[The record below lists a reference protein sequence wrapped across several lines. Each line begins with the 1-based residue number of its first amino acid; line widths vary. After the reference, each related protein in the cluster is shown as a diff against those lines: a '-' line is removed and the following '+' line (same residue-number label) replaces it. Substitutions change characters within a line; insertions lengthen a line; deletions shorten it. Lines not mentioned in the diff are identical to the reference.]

1 MRRHPPP
8 RYPRHRLNF
17 IPVDHF
23 PCHHAVHG
31 ITRQRTTNEHHA
43 AMSIDHPDHDSY
55 RHFATRQRVDK
66 AVQTFQGLVSG
77 ITIDGELNADE
88 IAELLNW
95 TREYADL
102 LGRSPFKELK
112 EKLDQIMADGQID
125 PEEQEDL
132 LWVCRNLSPESEY
145 FNDITHDIQQLHGI
159 MHGIM
164 ADGQVTLAEAT
175 GLQEWMEAHADLKGT
190 YPYDELDSLL
200 TTILTDKMIDDSEQ
214 QTLRLFFEDF
224 IEYSFAKKVRT
235 ESQRVK
241 AALPKSITLP
251 GICAMCP
258 EIAFENRV
266 FTFTGTSAKATRK
279 QIVDQITGMGASFS
293 PSVTPQTHY
302 LVVGAGGNPCWAF
315 SCYGRKVEKAVGIR
329 KAGGT
334 ILIVHEND
342 FWDAVEENK

>member
-1 MRRHPPP
+1 
-8 RYPRHRLNF
+8 
-17 IPVDHF
+17 
-23 PCHHAVHG
+23 
-31 ITRQRTTNEHHA
+31 
-43 AMSIDHPDHDSY
+43 MSIDHPDHDSY

-66 AVQTFQGLVSG
+66 AVQTLQGMVQG

-95 TREYADL
+95 TREYVDL
-102 LGRSPFKELK
+102 LGRAPFKELK
-112 EKLDQIMADGQID
+112 EKLDEIMADGQID

-132 LWVCRNLSPESEY
+132 IWVCRNLSPESEY

-164 ADGQVTLAEAT
+164 ADGQVTLEEAN
-175 GLQEWMEAHADLKGT
+175 GLQEWMEGHTDLKGT

-200 TTILTDKMIDDSEQ
+200 TTILTDKKIDDEEQ
-214 QTLRLFFEDF
+214 QTLRAFFEDF
-224 IEYSFAKKVRT
+224 IELSFAKKVRT
-235 ESQRVK
+235 ESQRVR
-241 AALPKSITLP
+241 AGSPKSFTLP

-258 EIAFENRV
+258 EIAFNGRV
-266 FTFTGTSAKATRK
+266 FTFTGTSTKATRK
-279 QIVDQITGMGASFS
+279 EIVEQITRMGASFA

-315 SCYGRKVEKAVGIR
+315 SWYGRKVEKAVGFR
-329 KAGGT
+329 KEGGT

-342 FWDAVEENK
+342 FWDAVEEGT